1 METQQNMQQKFI
13 EISKRLSR
21 LEELLLELSKPR
33 LSWQEPEE
41 IARLL
46 NVGKRSVDNYRDA
59 GLIPYSKLG
68 GKVYYR
74 ICDIEDYLTEN
85 MKRKPDNL

>member
-1 METQQNMQQKFI
+1 METQQNIQQKMTEFNRRVTRI
-13 EISKRLSR
+13 
-21 LEELLLELSKPR
+21 EELFLELSKPR
-33 LSWQEPEE
+33 LTWLEPEE

-46 NVGKRSVDNYRDA
+46 NVGKRSIDNYRDA

-85 MKRKPDNL
+85 MKRKPADL